1 MGEKSLVYVLD
12 DDESILQMLDIGL
25 SDSGYRVKTALS
37 EDQLQQLLSEEKPDV
52 ILLDISVPGVDGIT
66 LCRNL
71 HLDEKTGDIPIIM
84 VTAFNDTRTYND
96 ALLFGASDYIA
107 KPFVVSDVVNK
118 IEQVLRH
125 SRSPKNRG

>member
-1 MGEKSLVYVLD
+1 MDKNTLVYILD

-25 SDSGYRVKTALS
+25 SNAGYRVKTALTES
-37 EDQLQQLLSEEKPDV
+37 QLRQLLSAEKPDV
-52 ILLDISVPGVDGIT
+52 ILLDISIPGIDGIS

-71 HLDEKTGDIPIIM
+71 RLDEKTKDVPIIM
-84 VTAFNDTRTYND
+84 VTAFNDRRTYDD

-118 IEQVLRH
+118 IEQVRA
-125 SRSPKNRG
+125 RYRRTRD